1 MATLIMGNIVE
12 QVSHEIIDAIKND
25 QLVLPTLPEVALRVR
40 DVAEDSDA
48 NLDDL
53 GGVISNDPA
62 LSARIIK
69 VANSPIFRASQEIRD
84 LKMALMRLGME
95 YTTNI
100 ATGLAMEQ
108 MFQAT
113 SNIVDRRMREVWQRS
128 SEIAGMC
135 HVLCRHR
142 TQLRPDQATLGGLIH
157 QIGVLPILT
166 FAEEHPVLLKDRF
179 SLDTVI
185 QQIHPLI
192 GNTIL
197 KKWEFPKEL
206 QSVPSDH
213 LLFTRDIPKTDYA
226 DIVTVAMLQSHMGTE
241 GEWGDIDYHT
251 VTSFGRLG
259 LEADSHIESTDLSEE
274 MEAAA
279 KLLNA

>member
-1 MATLIMGNIVE
+1 MSAIVE
-12 QVSHEIIDAIKND
+12 QVSKEIISAIKND
-25 QLVLPTLPEVALRVR
+25 QLVLPTLPEAALQVR
-40 DVAEDSDA
+40 DVAEDSDSS
-48 NLDDL
+48 LDDL
-53 GGVISNDPA
+53 GKVISNDPA

-69 VANSPIFRASQEIRD
+69 VANSAVFRASQEISD

-95 YTTNI
+95 YTANI

-142 TQLRPDQATLGGLIH
+142 TDLRPDQATLGGLIH
-157 QIGVLPILT
+157 RIGVLPILT
-166 FAEEHPVLLKDRF
+166 FAEEHPVLLKDSF

-185 QQIHPLI
+185 KKIHPVI
-192 GNTIL
+192 GNAIL

-206 QSVPSDH
+206 QRIPSDH
-213 LLFTRDIPKTDYA
+213 LMFNRDIPEADYA
-226 DIVTVAMLQSHMGTE
+226 DIVTVAMLQSYMGSE
-241 GEWGDIDYHT
+241 DEMGDIDYQG
-251 VTSFGRLG
+251 VKAFARLG
-259 LEADSHIESTDLSEE
+259 LEADSHIESTDLDEE
-274 MEAAA
+274 MEAAMQM
-279 KLLNA
+279 LNA

>member
-1 MATLIMGNIVE
+1 MSSIVE
-12 QVSHEIIDAIKND
+12 QVSQEIINAIKND

-40 DVAEDSDA
+40 DVAENSESS
-48 NLDDL
+48 LDDL
-53 GGVISNDPA
+53 GKVISNDPA

-69 VANSPIFRASQEIRD
+69 VANSPIFRAAQEIRD

-95 YTTNI
+95 YTANI

-113 SNIVDRRMREVWQRS
+113 SSIVDRRMREVWQRS

-135 HVLCRHR
+135 NVLCRHR
-142 TQLRPDQATLGGLIH
+142 TSLRPDQATLGGLVH

-166 FAEEHPVLLKDRF
+166 FAEEHAVLLKDSF

-185 QQIHPLI
+185 KKIHPII
-192 GNTIL
+192 GNAIL
-197 KKWEFPKEL
+197 KKWEFPREL
-206 QSVPSDH
+206 QRIPTDH
-213 LLFTRDIPKTDYA
+213 LIFDRDIPKADYA
-226 DIVTVAMLQSHMGTE
+226 DIVTVAMLQSHMGSE
-241 GEWGDIDYHT
+241 GEMGDIDYQG
-251 VTSFGRLG
+251 VKAFGRLG

-274 MEAAA
+274 MEEAM